1 MEITEVRVS
10 LREHE
15 GRRLKAYSTV
25 TFDNSFVVRNIK
37 VIQGNNGLFVAM
49 PARKM
54 KQFCPRCGKK
64 VEMGSKFCSNC
75 GGQVPPPKET
85 RDRKSIHQDLAH
97 PINQQFRDYLQSK
110 VLDAY
115 HDKKKM
121 ASQETPEEAPQQG
134 QGRES
139 EQPEQPEQQEQQEP
153 EQKQQESEESSGEQE
168 KTE

>member
-1 MEITEVRVS
+1 MEITEVRIS

-15 GRRLKAYSTV
+15 GKRLKAYATV

-37 VIQGNNGLFVAM
+37 VIQGNNTLFVAM

-64 VEMGSKFCSNC
+64 VEMDSRYCSNC
-75 GGQVPPPKET
+75 GAQIPPPKESDAN
-85 RDRKSIHQDLAH
+85 RQSIHQDLAH

-115 HDKKKM
+115 YQKKN
-121 ASQETPEEAPQQG
+121 
-134 QGRES
+134 
-139 EQPEQPEQQEQQEP
+139 EQPEGSQEQATQEP
-153 EQKQQESEESSGEQE
+153 EQEQQQEEENTEEKEQNPSQE
-168 KTE
+168 